1 MEEAP
6 TTATRATLRDIL
18 QAQVAALELA
28 PKWLWEIE
36 FALHIWPILERFH
49 RDRDPTAEVIVSL
62 IRKTNNVSA
71 GVRVLTDYLGP
82 NRSKDPPPW

>member
-1 MEEAP
+1 MQGAP
-6 TTATRATLRDIL
+6 TTATRATLRDLL

-49 RDRDPTAEVIVSL
+49 RDGDMEAVALCVQLRITPSVET
-62 IRKTNNVSA
+62 
-71 GVRVLTDYLGP
+71 GVYIIKHFLTP
-82 NRSKDPPPW
+82 KKEQAPPW